1 MFKIN
6 YFTKYDIE
14 TGTFEQK
21 KEAVTLLTY
30 LQTRKLPL
38 KALEDSRIESDDEQI
53 CFYPFK
59 ENISTTKLKA
69 INSDEQNKYLAV
81 ANDKGRVNVFMIE
94 KLYFEKD
101 DLLHVYFDNNHDYVN

>member
-38 KALEDSRIESDDEQI
+38 KALEDSRIESDDE
-53 CFYPFK
+53 
-59 ENISTTKLKA
+59 
-69 INSDEQNKYLAV
+69 
-81 ANDKGRVNVFMIE
+81 
-94 KLYFEKD
+94 
-101 DLLHVYFDNNHDYVN
+101 